1 MGWKAVRKWHT
12 TDQEE
17 PTSLR
22 HNNKVVNIEIITDN
36 KETKQNNGSS
46 SKATKHSA
54 AAAAV

>member
-22 HNNKVVNIEIITDN
+22 QNNKVVNIEIITDN
-36 KETKQNNGSS
+36 METKQKNGSS
-46 SKATKHSA
+46 SKASKHSA
-54 AAAAV
+54 AAAVV